1 MRMKFIKILCFILL
15 ATSFSLMYSQ
25 NTGKDAA
32 IEFKYLKYDYDTIT
46 QNSNGEC
53 IFIYKNIGNAPL
65 VISKVSSSCGC
76 TIPKYN
82 KKPTMPNDT
91 DTIKVKYNTSQLGSF
106 RKTIVVKS
114 NAINEATVVL
124 TIKGVVV
131 KNKK

>member
-1 MRMKFIKILCFILL
+1 MGKKIILSIL
-15 ATSFSLMYSQ
+15 AIQLLITLQ
-25 NTGKDAA
+25 AQITKEPK
-32 IEFKYLKYDYDTIT
+32 IEFLQVVYDYDTIT

>member
-1 MRMKFIKILCFILL
+1 MGKKIILSIL
-15 ATSFSLMYSQ
+15 AIQLLITLQ
-25 NTGKDAA
+25 AQTTKEPK
-32 IEFKYLKYDYDTIT
+32 IEFLQVVYNYDTIT
-46 QNSNGEC
+46 QGSNGEC

-65 VISKVSSSCGC
+65 VISKLSSSCGC